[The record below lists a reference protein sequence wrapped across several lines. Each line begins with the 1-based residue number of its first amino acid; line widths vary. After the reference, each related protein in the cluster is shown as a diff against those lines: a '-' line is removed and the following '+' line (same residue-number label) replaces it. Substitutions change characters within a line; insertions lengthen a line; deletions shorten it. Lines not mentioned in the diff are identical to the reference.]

1 MYFYVEII
9 FLYEFQFNTS
19 ILNIS
24 AEEVFLEQLSAGTPK
39 DQIKHMFVYLKD
51 TTFLL
56 FSF

>member
-1 MYFYVEII
+1 MYFCVEII

-24 AEEVFLEQLSAGTPK
+24 VQDVFLEQPSAGTPK

-51 TTFLL
+51 TTLLL